1 MKEPSD
7 TLPLDATA
15 SQAQLNASGDTNPT
29 VVAEQKHAGAAVKA
43 ALIANIGVAIAKLAA
58 AVFTGSSSMLSES
71 VHSIA
76 DCSNEIVLI
85 IGDKVSKHKLN
96 SEHPFGWY
104 RTKYLASFVVA
115 TLLFFVGGF
124 FSTSEAVKKIIA
136 VNGDPALQNANR
148 MELVVALVVVVISAC
163 LEGYGLHQSVKE
175 ANERMKRTD
184 TPKMGIFRFWKRTK
198 SAELASVI
206 MEDTLALIG
215 LAFAFIGIGC
225 AIIFDN
231 ELFDAIGGL
240 MVGLL
245 LVVGSLVLAYKS
257 GSLLIGESVTPDTRE
272 RIVRAVEQTD
282 GVEKLINMQT
292 VHMSEDNILL
302 CLKVQ
307 TSKLDRDYDVQT
319 VDKIERNVRTAL
331 PWFNFEIYVE
341 HAHSPAT
348 SSRYESFHRSSS
360 PSGMSSTR
368 SGRNASTAPSS
379 WVTSTIA
386 PSYFAMALRISWRE
400 AGSRLFVGSSSSS
413 TLARDVTKVASA
425 NRVFSPPESTWVG
438 LNASSPENRK
448 DPRIERAWVSL
459 SSGATL
465 RRLSSTLTPMS
476 RVSCSWAK

>member
-1 MKEPSD
+1 M
-7 TLPLDATA
+7 
-15 SQAQLNASGDTNPT
+15 
-29 VVAEQKHAGAAVKA
+29 
-43 ALIANIGVAIAKLAA
+43 
-58 AVFTGSSSMLSES
+58 
-71 VHSIA
+71 
-76 DCSNEIVLI
+76 
-85 IGDKVSKHKLN
+85 
-96 SEHPFGWY
+96 
-104 RTKYLASFVVA
+104 A

-175 ANERMKRTD
+175 ANERMERTD

-198 SAELASVI
+198 SAELASVIMEDTLALIGLAFAFIGIGCAIIFDNELFDAIGGLMVGLLLAELASVI

-292 VHMSEDNILL
+292 VHM
-302 CLKVQ
+302 
-307 TSKLDRDYDVQT
+307 T
-319 VDKIERNVRTAL
+319 
-331 PWFNFEIYVE
+331 
-341 HAHSPAT
+341 
-348 SSRYESFHRSSS
+348 
-360 PSGMSSTR
+360 PSAVSWS
-368 SGRNASTAPSS
+368 AS
-379 WVTSTIA
+379 
-386 PSYFAMALRISWRE
+386 
-400 AGSRLFVGSSSSS
+400 
-413 TLARDVTKVASA
+413 
-425 NRVFSPPESTWVG
+425 
-438 LNASSPENRK
+438 
-448 DPRIERAWVSL
+448 
-459 SSGATL
+459 
-465 RRLSSTLTPMS
+465 
-476 RVSCSWAK
+476 C